1 MGNTQSNIDT
11 HTQPT
16 TNVNNNTHS
25 ISNKSYQ
32 SPTQQTRQPPYIK
45 NVVSRNIEVKPK
57 IEATYEY
64 TYPSRANETVVF
76 NKMAYDE
83 QDRIE
88 QGNAL
93 NSYFQFNTTTIIPPA
108 PNNMKNMMNVN
119 SRHIPVSINA
129 DEIFN
134 RDSNVLRDEWN
145 KKQKPQ
151 TSFVNLPNAQIPKYP
166 IDTEQLAGNKKSIP
180 RPELDNV
187 QRSLDDIYRK
197 YKGISSNER
206 QILVLKN
213 ITINEIDPLYV
224 LEKRPNITLT
234 DLEQVYMKLRS
245 IHHPDK
251 GGDAN
256 TFIRVQNAIQICKSA
271 KCGSVIDKSYNDLRS
286 GYEQYMRQ
294 NEADINDR
302 PANPSDGRFSLEKF
316 NKEYEK
322 HRYRDD
328 LEEHGYGDNMIKS
341 TQDRDDIYIENTIG
355 KFKLNS
361 FNDKFKNS
369 KKNHSNE
376 VVKYKVPESLDASDG
391 IGHVVLGGK
400 QANFTSSMRSNVN
413 YTDYMDAY
421 TKENVLVDESGMNN
435 KINKSYKKAL
445 KEYKNASLQLTPEQ
459 ERAIEEYEEMKKRDE
474 HNRLERFNQMTL
486 DYDKYEK
493 KMSNFML
500 K

>member
-1 MGNTQSNIDT
+1 MGNTQSNIN
-11 HTQPT
+11 
-16 TNVNNNTHS
+16 TNTNKQTNIQTSTKSYPQNLHEMNGIKKIVQQNTHS
-25 ISNKSYQ
+25 NIN
-32 SPTQQTRQPPYIK
+32 QT
-45 NVVSRNIEVKPK
+45 N
-57 IEATYEY
+57 YEY

-83 QDRIE
+83 HDRIE

-93 NSYFQFNTTTIIPPA
+93 NSYYQLNTTTIIPPA
-108 PNNMKNMMNVN
+108 TNNMKNMMNIN
-119 SRHIPVSINA
+119 SRHIPVNINS

-134 RDSNVLRDEWN
+134 RDSNILREEWN

-151 TSFVNLPNAQIPKYP
+151 TNFVNLPNAQIPHYN
-166 IDTEQLAGNKKSIP
+166 IDSEQLSGNKKSIP

-206 QILVLKN
+206 RLLVLKN

-234 DLEQVYMKLRS
+234 DLEQVYMKLRN

-251 GGDAN
+251 GGDPN
-256 TFIRVQNAIQICKSA
+256 TFIRIQNAIQICKSA
-271 KCGSVIDKSYNDLRS
+271 KCGSIVDKSYNDLRS
-286 GYEQYMRQ
+286 GYEEYVRK
-294 NEADINDR
+294 NEIDSNDR
-302 PANPSDGRFSLEKF
+302 IVDNSRFSLEKF
-316 NKEYEK
+316 NKAYDEN
-322 HRYRDD
+322 RYRDE
-328 LEEHGYGDNMIKS
+328 LEEHGYGEYMVKPAE
-341 TQDRDDIYIENTIG
+341 DRDDIYIENTVG
-355 KFKLNS
+355 KFKLSS

-369 KKNHSNE
+369 KKKSSNE
-376 VVKYKVPESLDASDG
+376 IVKYQVPESLDAADG

-400 QANFTSSMRSNVN
+400 QDTFTSSIKSRVN

-421 TKENVLVDESGMNN
+421 TKDNVLVDESGMIN
-435 KINKSYKKAL
+435 KINKPIKKAL
-445 KEYKNASLQLTPEQ
+445 KEYKNAKLELTEEQ
-459 ERAIEEYEEMKKRDE
+459 QKAIEEHEDRMRREEYK
-474 HNRLERFNQMTL
+474 RLERFNQMTI